1 MPAVCAALIFALT
14 LALAA
19 PVHAD
24 ATNDLFEAAH
34 GGTASEVKAALSA
47 GADPGTRDKGFSR
60 TPLHYAA
67 QFNGNSAVITALIE
81 AGADLRA
88 RIEDGWTPLH
98 DAAMWTAN
106 PAVTD
111 TIQPHRC
118 IDNRLHSPS

>member
-34 GGTASEVKAALSA
+34 GGTASEVKAAL
-47 GADPGTRDKGFSR
+47 P
-60 TPLHYAA
+60 
-67 QFNGNSAVITALIE
+67 

-98 DAAMWTAN
+98 DAAMWNTN

>member
-1 MPAVCAALIFALT
+1 MLAVCAALIFALT

-67 QFNGNSAVITALIE
+67 QFNGNSAVIAALIE
-81 AGADLRA
+81 AGADPRAHDESGRVPLR
-88 RIEDGWTPLH
+88 E
-98 DAAMWTAN
+98 AAMRN
-106 PAVTD
+106 S
-111 TIQPHRC
+111 QPRC
-118 IDNRLHSPS
+118 GRGVDRRRRRPPRTR